1 MAYDKIIPLRARLDH
16 CLDYVLNEAK
26 NSLSYALAYAE
37 NPEKSHQLVT
47 GVNCQ
52 ARTAFQ
58 EMQAT
63 KRRWDKKGG
72 ILGYHII
79 HSYAPGEVTPEQAHA
94 AGVEFARRLLGDRYE
109 AVVSTHLDRE
119 HYHCHIVFN
128 SVSFVDGKKYRS
140 DFESYFGQVRGTSNA
155 VSRDYGLSIIHP
167 QGQGKHYAQWDAESR
182 GGATVTGLIRQDIDA
197 AIQEGFTFDT
207 FLAALRRQGYA
218 VKYGA
223 DVKHTAVR
231 PPGAQRFFRLDSL
244 GDGYTEADVRARLTA
259 IRRGEAQEQPQP
271 VQRPTPRR
279 QRHYTVQ
286 GGRLPERRPQKLHGF
301 RALYVSY
308 LYLLGVRRPRGKR
321 QYPFPIRAE
330 VTKLHRYQRQM
341 KLLQT
346 YRIDTEQQ
354 LAMLESAFQAEIDA
368 LTEQRKELYQQ
379 KRAGE
384 DVTSEIE
391 SINQELRRLRGQLKT
406 CGQIAADI
414 PRIRAQAETCHAQ
427 ARREKENRE
436 KNLAANRESR
446 PDRHFGPVR

>member
-1 MAYDKIIPLRARLDH
+1 MAYDKIIPLHTRLDH
-16 CLDYVLNEAK
+16 CLDYVLNEEK
-26 NSLSYALAYAE
+26 NSLSYALVYAE

-47 GVNCQ
+47 GINCE
-52 ARTAFQ
+52 ARTAHQ

-63 KRRWDKKGG
+63 KRRWDKRGG
-72 ILGYHII
+72 ILGYHLI

-140 DFESYFGQVRGTSNA
+140 DFASYFGQVRGTSNA
-155 VSRDYGLSIIHP
+155 VSQDYGLSVIQP
-167 QGQGKHYAQWDAESR
+167 QGQGKHYAQWDAERR

-197 AIQEGFTFDT
+197 AIQESFTFDT
-207 FLAALRRQGYA
+207 FLAALRRQRYA

-223 DVKHTAVR
+223 NVKHTAIR
-231 PPGAQRFFRLDSL
+231 PPGAKRFFRLDSL

-259 IRRGEAQEQPQP
+259 IRRGEAPEQPQP
-271 VQRPTPRR
+271 ERRPRR
-279 QRHYTVQ
+279 QRRYTVR

-308 LYLLGVRRPRGKR
+308 LYLLGVRRPRGKQ

-346 YRIDTEQQ
+346 YHIDTDSQ
-354 LAMLESAFQAEIDA
+354 LAMLGSALQADIDA
-368 LTEQRKELYQQ
+368 LTGQRKEFYQR

-384 DVTSEIE
+384 DVVGEIE

-406 CGQIAADI
+406 CGQIEADI
-414 PRIRAQAETCHAQ
+414 PRIRAQAESCHTQ
-427 ARREKENRE
+427 ARREKEERN
-436 KNLAANRESR
+436 KDLAANRESR
-446 PDRHFGPVR
+446 PDRHFGPAR

>member
-16 CLDYVLNEAK
+16 CLDYVLNEEK
-26 NSLSYALAYAE
+26 SSLSYALTYAE
-37 NPEKSHQLVT
+37 NPEKSRQLVT

-128 SVSFVDGKKYRS
+128 SVSFMDGKKYRS

-259 IRRGEAQEQPQP
+259 IRQGEAPEQPQP
-271 VQRPTPRR
+271 ERRPRR
-279 QRHYTVQ
+279 QRRYTVR

-308 LYLLGVRRPRGKR
+308 LYLLGIRRPRGKR

-354 LAMLESAFQAEIDA
+354 LTMLESAFQANIDA
-368 LTEQRKELYQQ
+368 LTEQRKELYQR

-384 DVTSEIE
+384 DVTGEIE